1 MDKFSVVNALIIAQT
16 LQLILKT
23 QKSLVLENPGVT
35 VLKYVNQ
42 NVTCNRACLRRIELC
57 KLFHQLPCPDFT
69 LILFQLLFKL
79 VEVVSLGEIK

>member
-16 LQLILKT
+16 LQLVLKT
-23 QKSLVLENPGVT
+23 QKGLVLENPRVT
-35 VLKYVNQ
+35 VLQHVNQ
-42 NVTCNRACLRRIELC
+42 NVTCNRACLCRIELR
-57 KLFHQLPCPDFT
+57 KLFHQFPCPDLA